1 MEVQVPKSV
10 KDMARRFEDSQ
21 RTEVKRSLE
30 MEMERLRMAGLVSGW
45 RSPFHKSSPKSLLP
59 GPRRRREQELEESEE
74 SDEPEELEESEE
86 TDEPEGLEE
95 SEDSDEPEELE
106 ESEES
111 DEPEELEELEEFEEP
126 DEPNCAYKV
135 EEPAEIEGL
144 DAWSTCS
151 TTSQVQESEGS
162 ATVALSEDGS
172 QTEEVFTFRL
182 REWSKQRPLCG
193 SLEAHM
199 TQLEEF
205 ASTGLPETL
214 EERVRT
220 RAYFLYMDGCRD
232 EKRNYFQALF
242 TELQLI
248 APDV

>member
-1 MEVQVPKSV
+1 MTTLMEVQVPKSV

-59 GPRRRREQELEESEE
+59 GPRRRREQ
-74 SDEPEELEESEE
+74 
-86 TDEPEGLEE
+86 
-95 SEDSDEPEELE
+95 ELE